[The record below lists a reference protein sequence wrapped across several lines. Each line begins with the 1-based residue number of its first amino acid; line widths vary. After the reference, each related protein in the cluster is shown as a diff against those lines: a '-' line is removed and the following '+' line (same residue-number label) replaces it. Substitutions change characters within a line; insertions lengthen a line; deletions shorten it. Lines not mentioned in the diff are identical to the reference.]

1 MSGGGRKIVLQMM
14 TTLDG
19 RLDDPMAWLHGVS
32 DDQYR
37 EIDRLYAG
45 YDTVLVGRTTYEEMA
60 GYWPGAI
67 SEGTETNRR
76 MAHRMNAVKK
86 LVFSRSGSTPLTP
99 WSNVERVVAATDN
112 DLAKHLADL
121 KAQPGGG
128 IHLSGG
134 ASLAQSVVTLGL
146 VDEYCFFVYPV
157 VSPGKSWFAKLP
169 AGLDLQLLAS
179 CTYENGVVGLHYVP
193 RQPAEEVRRESFTDM
208 LT

>member
-1 MSGGGRKIVLQMM
+1 MSGGGRKIVPQMM

-19 RLDDPMAWLHGVS
+19 RLDNPMAWLHGVS

-45 YDTVLVGRTTYEEMA
+45 YYTVLVGRTTYEEMA
-60 GYWPGAI
+60 AYWPGAV

-86 LVFSRSGSTPLTP
+86 LVFSRSGASPLTP
-99 WSNVERVVAATDN
+99 WSNVGRVVVTTDN

-121 KAQPGGG
+121 KVQPGGG

-134 ASLAQSVVTLGL
+134 ASFAQSVVALGL
-146 VDEYCFFVYPV
+146 VDEYRFFVYPT

-169 AGLDLQLLAS
+169 VGLDLKLLAS
-179 CTYENGVVGLHYVP
+179 SAYENGVVGAYYIP
-193 RQPAEEVRRESFTDM
+193 REAAVEVRRESFTDM